1 MMKKLLSRIAC
12 IAVVF
17 AMAAP
22 AMADKD
28 EKDNAAKPAAK
39 AKADGAK
46 ETTKKETVQKE
57 AVKKE
62 VAKKEAVKK
71 EADKPA
77 DGKKRAAVANPMLK
91 AVEALT
97 LTAEQKPKVEE
108 ATKEF
113 TETILALRKE
123 GLTQDLTKKKA
134 DAIKAAREAG
144 KKGREL
150 EAAVMSTIDATD
162 EEKALLKKAEEANAK
177 LAKAIGSVLTAEQ
190 ISTLPPQMQQAL
202 GAKKPA
208 APKTAAK
215 KDA

>member
-1 MMKKLLSRIAC
+1 MTKLLSRIAC
-12 IAVVF
+12 FAVVF

-22 AMADKD
+22 ALAQKV
-28 EKDNAAKPAAK
+28 EKDGAAKPAAK

-46 ETTKKETVQKE
+46 ATTKKETV
-57 AVKKE
+57 KKE
-62 VAKKEAVKK
+62 TVKK
-71 EADKPA
+71 EAATPA
-77 DGKKRAAVANPMLK
+77 TGKKRAAVANPMLK
-91 AVEALT
+91 AVDGLT

-108 ATKEF
+108 AAKEF

-123 GLTQDLTKKKA
+123 GLTQGLNKKKA
-134 DAIKAAREAG
+134 DAAKAAREAG

-177 LAKAIGSVLTAEQ
+177 LAKTMGSVLTAEQ
-190 ISTLPPQMQQAL
+190 IATLPPQMQQAL

-208 APKTAAK
+208 EKKTPAK
-215 KDA
+215 KAA

>member
-1 MMKKLLSRIAC
+1 MKKLISRIAC

-22 AMADKD
+22 AMAQKD
-28 EKDNAAKPAAK
+28 EKDGAAKPAAK
-39 AKADGAK
+39 AKAD
-46 ETTKKETVQKE
+46 ETKKETP
-57 AVKKE
+57 KKE
-62 VAKKEAVKK
+62 TAKKETAKK
-71 EADKPA
+71 ETAKPA
-77 DGKKRAAVANPMLK
+77 DGKKRAAVANPMVK
-91 AVEALT
+91 AVEGLT

-108 ATKEF
+108 AVKEF

-123 GLTQDLTKKKA
+123 GLTQELSKKKG
-134 DAIKAAREAG
+134 DAAKAAREAG

-177 LAKAIGSVLTAEQ
+177 LAKTMGSVLTAEQ
-190 ISTLPPQMQQAL
+190 IATLPPQMQQAL

-208 APKTAAK
+208 EK
-215 KDA
+215 KPAEKKPA

>member
-22 AMADKD
+22 AMAQNDDKD
-28 EKDNAAKPAAK
+28 AAAKPAAK

-46 ETTKKETVQKE
+46 KET
-57 AVKKE
+57 
-62 VAKKEAVKK
+62 AKKDA
-71 EADKPA
+71 AKP
-77 DGKKRAAVANPMLK
+77 DGGKKRAAVAHPMLK
-91 AVEALT
+91 AVEGLT

-123 GLTQDLTKKKA
+123 GLTQALNKKKS
-134 DAIKAAREAG
+134 DAMKAAREAG

-150 EAAVMSTIDATD
+150 EAAVMAAMDATD

-177 LAKAIGSVLTAEQ
+177 LAKAMGAVLTAEQ
-190 ISTLPPQMQQAL
+190 IATLPPQMQQAL
-202 GAKKPA
+202 GAKKTATKKPA
-208 APKTAAK
+208 TKKAA
-215 KDA
+215 